1 MEIALTARVFSGPR
15 RRGWKGAPY
24 VPEGIHFLKKMNRAQ
39 NRKVLRPTHYMIRG
53 KMMSTFGNQAGAL
66 ASLV

>member
-24 VPEGIHFLKKMNRAQ
+24 VPEGIHFFEKNE
-39 NRKVLRPTHYMIRG
+39 
-53 KMMSTFGNQAGAL
+53 SGAEPCGSAPDPL
-66 ASLV
+66 YDKGENDEHFR